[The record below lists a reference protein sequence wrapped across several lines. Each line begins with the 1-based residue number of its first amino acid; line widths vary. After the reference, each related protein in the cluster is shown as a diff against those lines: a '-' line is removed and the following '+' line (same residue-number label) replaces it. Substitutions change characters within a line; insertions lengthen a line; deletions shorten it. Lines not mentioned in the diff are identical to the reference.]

1 MGELGGVYSAN
12 IFSPPELL
20 VIMLIALVV
29 FGAGKL
35 PEAGKSLGRAIKEFK
50 GAIEGRPEE
59 AAPSVAPSTA
69 VGVEIACPG
78 CAKGNAGDA
87 VFCRH
92 CGHRM
97 SAPEFPRA

>member
-1 MGELGGVYSAN
+1 MPEVSYAN

-20 VIMLIALVV
+20 IIMLIALVV

-35 PEAGKSLGRAIKEFK
+35 PDVGKSLGRAIKEFK

-59 AAPSVAPSTA
+59 AAPTSGPPTA
-69 VGVEIACPG
+69 VEVEIQCPG
-78 CAKGNAGDA
+78 CGKGNTRDA

-92 CGHRM
+92 CGIRM
-97 SAPEFPRA
+97 SAPEVPRA